1 MKIQDITFEKC
12 KQGFGGSSYELVKS
26 GRVYSVN
33 TCADMRLW
41 VRRASNIRLAEISQ
55 ICQTCPGCDRG
66 GDCPLIERIIDSW
79 I

>member
-1 MKIQDITFEKC
+1 MQLQDITFEKMPC
-12 KQGFGGSSYELVKS
+12 GFGGNMYQDNTT
-26 GRVYSVN
+26 GAVYSVN

-55 ICQTCPGCDRG
+55 ICQACPGCDRG